1 VIGRGARSSDLRER
15 VLVHYNFLRV
25 VLPQFKVS
33 IGVFLAANV
42 LGAFVLYTDPSLHTE
57 GGEPLTFLHAVYT
70 ALGLNFFEVAAEYP
84 HDGRLLTQAT
94 YFLLPAV
101 GLLVIAEGLVRLGVV
116 ILSRKRMSEEW
127 HMALAET
134 FNDHVILAGLGKIG
148 TRVASRLQKDERL
161 VCLELQKE
169 KAEHL
174 ELSENVA
181 VLIGDATAKTLLAK
195 ANVKNA
201 RAIMALT
208 DNDLA
213 NLEIALSAREANPKI
228 RVVLRMFNEDLGR
241 QLVKQ
246 FNFEAVFSTSS
257 LAAPSFSSALYSN
270 RILQTIEI
278 GDEKRVHLA
287 RVVVSARSE
296 VIGKTILQLEQEAQV
311 SVVLHHT
318 RGDQKLLPSV
328 EAAVVEG
335 DELFVLAELPAIDE
349 CDRLAS
355 GAGDAAV
362 GETA

>member
-1 VIGRGARSSDLRER
+1 MSGSEGRNGGFRER

-33 IGVFLAANV
+33 IGVFVLANL
-42 LGAFVLYTDPSLHTE
+42 LGALVLYSDPSLRTE
-57 GGEPLTFLHAVYT
+57 GGEPLTFLHAAYT

-84 HDGRLLTQAT
+84 HDGRLLTQVA

-134 FNDHVILAGLGKIG
+134 FKDHVILVGLGKIG
-148 TRVASRLQKDERL
+148 RRVAMRLQGDEQL
-161 VCLELQKE
+161 VCLELHKD

-181 VLIGDATAKTLLAK
+181 VLIGDATAKKMLLK
-195 ANVKNA
+195 ANVTKA

-213 NLEIALSAREANPKI
+213 NLEIALNAREANPEI

-246 FNFEAVFSTSS
+246 FKFEAVYSTSS
-257 LAAPSFSSALYSN
+257 LAAPSFSSALYSS

-287 RVVVSARSE
+287 RVVVSAGSE
-296 VIGKTILQLEQEAQV
+296 LIGKKILQVEEAAKV

-318 RGDQKLLPSV
+318 QGDQKLLPSV
-328 EAAVVEG
+328 EATVADG
-335 DELFVLAELPAIDE
+335 DELFVLAELAAIDA

-355 GAGDAAV
+355 GEQVAAA
-362 GETA
+362 TDS